1 KKIISLGLIV
11 VLFLCSTGS
20 VFADQEEVTTETKT
34 LLETDEL
41 TIHQTTEAFEY
52 LTSFRSYLDYY
63 GDGEILVRAQTMTS
77 EDVDSISTK
86 AYLQRYDEDRGVWI
100 NVGNVF
106 DSQEN
111 TDYSRANKTY
121 TVDVG
126 YNYRVFSIHS
136 VENGSTTESATS
148 ATKGTY
154 IY

>member
-1 KKIISLGLIV
+1 
-11 VLFLCSTGS
+11 
-20 VFADQEEVTTETKT
+20 
-34 LLETDEL
+34 
-41 TIHQTTEAFEY
+41 
-52 LTSFRSYLDYY
+52 
-63 GDGEILVRAQTMTS
+63 MTS